1 MQRLPPLSALEAFV
15 AVVSEGSFQAAAE
28 RLSLTPS
35 AISHRIR
42 SLENALGVRLFERGH
57 RSVELSPEGRSF
69 HAEVAEALA
78 RIAAAASRLSGAHRV
93 LRLSVAPGFGRA
105 WLVERTAEYQN
116 LEPELD
122 FELSAST
129 RLEPVSSGEVDLAIR
144 FLETQPLGLTAWK
157 LFDEQVFPVCS
168 PEYRIRAGGLASPAA
183 LSGARLLRHP
193 LLHWAEWFAAAGL
206 TLPEPAEGARFED
219 GALMMDACVAG
230 LGVAL
235 ATSTLARSHLE
246 SGRLIRPFDV
256 EIAAGAFY
264 LLAAPAAREKPWV
277 ETFARWLAAAAHKA

>member
-78 RIAAAASRLSGAHRV
+78 RIAAAAGRLSGAHRV
-93 LRLSVAPGFGRA
+93 LKLSVAPGFGRA

-122 FELSAST
+122 FELSVST

-144 FLETQPLGLTAWK
+144 FLEAQPLGLAAWK
-157 LFDEQVFPVCS
+157 LFDEKVFPVCTPDYLS
-168 PEYRIRAGGLASPAA
+168 RLGGLQSPAD
-183 LSGARLLRHP
+183 LSRTRLLRHP
-193 LLHWAEWFAAAGL
+193 LLHWADWFAAAGL
-206 TLPEPAEGARFED
+206 ALPEPTEGTRFED

-235 ATSTLARSHLE
+235 ATSTLAHGHLE
-246 SGRLIRPFDV
+246 SGRLARPFDV
-256 EIAAGAFY
+256 EIAAGGFY
-264 LLAAPAAREKPWV
+264 LIAAPAAREKPWV
-277 ETFARWLAAAAHKA
+277 ETFARWLAAAAHKT